1 MRLWLADKLMERMVR
16 SNLRVKCAA
25 LALVL
30 MLSSVF
36 AGAAQAQSSSPDSV
50 PVSSHKE
57 SQWQRAAFEEE
68 EISASIPVAPTVI
81 VQSGDFLFFEG
92 SDEKIQEKRK
102 YSGYSNGFIFAIDSY
117 KVKNPARLLKDM
129 LNKLASHLRF
139 EKDLM
144 LDGFKGKQYRMA
156 NPYYSQVYF
165 FAASKHVYIIT
176 LAVSDEANSSPARF
190 LSSLHLG
197 DTAGVAEMNV
207 RPTKKP
213 DPVALPLTGGEAVAQ
228 GSNQI
233 QVFKPSEVTRKA
245 TLIWRVEPIYTEEAR
260 RNAVSGTVVLR
271 GVFNSNGHVTNIRVI
286 SGLANGLTENAV
298 EAARSIR
305 FFPAVKD
312 DKLVSQYIQIEY
324 NFNLY

>member
-1 MRLWLADKLMERMVR
+1 MKRMVR
-16 SNLRVKCAA
+16 SNLRVKRAA
-25 LALVL
+25 LTLML
-30 MLSSVF
+30 MLSSAF
-36 AGAAQAQSSSPDSV
+36 AGAAQAQSSSPASQ
-50 PVSSHKE
+50 PVSSHEKT
-57 SQWQRAAFEEE
+57 QWQRAAFDEE
-68 EISASIPVAPTVI
+68 EISVSIPVAPTVI
-81 VQSGDFLFFEG
+81 VYSGDRLFVSG
-92 SDEKIQEKRK
+92 SDEKILEERK

-117 KVKNPARLLKDM
+117 KVKNPPRLLKDM
-129 LNKLASHLRF
+129 ANNLASHLRF

-165 FAASKHVYIIT
+165 FAASRHVYIVT

-197 DTAGVAEMNV
+197 DTADVAEMNV
-207 RPTKKP
+207 RPAKERDT
-213 DPVALPLTGGEAVAQ
+213 VILPSTGAAVAQ
-228 GSNQI
+228 TSNQI
-233 QVFKPSEVTRKA
+233 QIFKPSEVTRKA
-245 TLIWRVEPIYTEEAR
+245 TVIWRVEPIYTEEAR
-260 RNAVSGTVVLR
+260 RNQVAGTVVLR
-271 GVFNSNGHVTNIRVI
+271 GVFNSNGHLTNLRVM

-312 DKLVSQYIQIEY
+312 GKLVSQYIQIEY